1 MRENLM
7 NIRRRQWVL
16 IGASVMVPPHAWA
29 AEPSWPSKPLRLVA
43 GGVGSVTDIRARWLA
58 ERLAPALGQPVVVEN
73 NAGAGG
79 NIGAEQVAR
88 SAPDG
93 YTLLVIHQ
101 GTAAINP
108 HLYARTG
115 YDPLG
120 DFAPITRFGYGP
132 LLLTVQSGTQ
142 ATSVA
147 ELVAL
152 AKAKPGT
159 LNYGSPGIGTPP
171 HLASELFKRAAGI
184 EATHVPFKGGGALAT
199 ALLGGH
205 ITWSMDGPTVQV
217 PHVRSGRLRALA
229 VTGARRSP
237 VLPEVPTIAEAG
249 VPGYTFYGWTGFAAP
264 SATPKAVVARLH
276 AEIARIMATPEA
288 QDWFAAAG
296 AEAGALSPDAFAEF
310 IRTEYVSLGKVI
322 RDAGIRLE

>member
-1 MRENLM
+1 M
-7 NIRRRQWVL
+7 NISRRQWML
-16 IGASVMVPPHAWA
+16 AATSVMMQPHAWA
-29 AEPSWPSKPLRLVA
+29 AEPAWPSKPLRLVT

-58 ERLAPALGQPVVVEN
+58 ERLAPALGQAVIVEN

-79 NIGAEQVAR
+79 NIGAEQVAH

-93 YTLLVIHQ
+93 YTLLLIHQ

-115 YDPLG
+115 YDPLS
-120 DFAPITRFGYGP
+120 DFAPVTRFGHGP
-132 LLLTVQSGTQ
+132 LLLTVHAGVQ
-142 ATSVA
+142 ATSLA

-152 AKAKPGT
+152 AKAKPGS

-205 ITWSMDGPTVQV
+205 ITWSMDGPVVQI
-217 PHVRSGRLRALA
+217 PHVKSGRLRALA

-237 VLPEVPTIAEAG
+237 VLPEVPTVAEAG
-249 VPGYTFYGWTGFAAP
+249 VPGCEFSGWAGVAAP
-264 SATPKAVVARLH
+264 SATPKEIVARLH
-276 AEIARIMATPEA
+276 AEITRIMASPEA
-288 QDWFAAAG
+288 QEWFAASG
-296 AEAGALSPDAFAEF
+296 AEPGALSPDAFAEL
-310 IRTEYVSLGKVI
+310 IRTDYVKLGKVI
-322 RDAGIRLE
+322 HDAGIRIE

>member
-1 MRENLM
+1 M
-7 NIRRRQWVL
+7 NISRRQWML
-16 IGASVMVPPHAWA
+16 TSASVVVLPHAWA
-29 AEPSWPSKPLRLVA
+29 AEPAWPSKPLRLIA

-58 ERLAPALGQPVVVEN
+58 ERLAPALGQPVIVEN

-132 LLLTVQSGTQ
+132 LLLTVHSGVQ

-152 AKAKPGT
+152 AKAKPNT
-159 LNYGSPGIGTPP
+159 LSYGSPGIGTPP
-171 HLASELFKRAAGI
+171 HLASELFKRAAVI

-217 PHVRSGRLRALA
+217 PHVKSGRLRALA
-229 VTGARRSP
+229 VTGTRRSP
-237 VLPEVPTIAEAG
+237 VLPDVPTMAEAG
-249 VPGYTFYGWTGFAAP
+249 VPGYEFYGWTGFAAP

-276 AEIARIMATPEA
+276 TEIARIMATPEA
-288 QDWFAAAG
+288 QDWFAASG
-296 AEAGALSPDAFAEF
+296 AEPGALSPDAFAEF
-310 IRTEYVSLGKVI
+310 MRTEYVTLGKVI
-322 RDAGIRLE
+322 RDAGIRIE